1 MKIVTSAIASVPRE
15 SACMPDRN
23 REKDGEADLAEVVHA
38 GRRGVPGEA
47 FEVPGGRVTVVV
59 GAVAAG
65 VKIQ

>member
-1 MKIVTSAIASVPRE
+1 
-15 SACMPDRN
+15 MPDRN